1 MFGLRKN
8 EKEQSKGSIYDRGL
22 NICLLVMAVS
32 WLIVMFE
39 SFIEERIPLFTKDA
53 RSVFIL
59 AFSIIFSVAEIAFLC
74 LFLFAKQLKSGK
86 ISLILFC
93 VSFLWIIIGD
103 IFSLFSIKLPSVA
116 VYIFTALTAAAFICL
131 FFLFDNDK
139 KSEKAYMNSAWIMLF
154 FSVFFSVINVQDEVS
169 ILMANILIMLTRFF
183 VVFFLKKAKS
193 NRKIFISET

>member
-39 SFIEERIPLFTKDA
+39 GFIEERIPLFTKDA

-59 AFSIIFSVAEIAFLC
+59 AFSIMFSVAEIAFLC

-86 ISLILFC
+86 ISLILFG
-93 VSFLWIIIGD
+93 VSFLWIIIGN
-103 IFSLFSIKLPSVA
+103 IFSLFSIKLPSA
-116 VYIFTALTAAAFICL
+116 AEYIFTALTVAAFICL
-131 FFLFDNDK
+131 
-139 KSEKAYMNSAWIMLF
+139 NSAWIMLF
-154 FSVFFSVINVQDEVS
+154 LSVFFSVINVQDEVS
-169 ILMANILIMLTRFF
+169 ILMADILIMLTRFF

-193 NRKIFISET
+193 NRKISISEA